1 VDSNQTIISKDT
13 FFKGEI
19 SAASITI
26 EGKVIGTLEATES
39 ILVKED
45 GWVEGDISAPNVYLA
60 KGCYHEGNIYIDYLE
75 NASSA
80 KIHMDRLELK
90 SDDQDVATTN
100 ESKNPKE
107 QPASESTKSKAL

>member
-13 FFKGEI
+13 FFKGDI

-26 EGKVIGTLEATES
+26 EGKVIGNLEATES

-45 GWVEGDISAPNVYLA
+45 GWVEGNISAPNVYLA
-60 KGCYHEGNIYIDYLE
+60 KDCYHEGNIYIDYLE

-80 KIHMDRLELK
+80 KIHMGRLELK
-90 SDDQDVATTN
+90 SDDQDVGITN
-100 ESKNPKE
+100 ERKNPKE
-107 QPASESTKSKAL
+107 QTASESTKSKAW

>member
-13 FFKGEI
+13 FFKGEV

-26 EGKVIGTLEATES
+26 EGKVIGKLEATES

-45 GWVEGDISAPNVYLA
+45 GWVEGNISAPNVYLA
-60 KGCYHEGNIYIDYLE
+60 KDCYHEGNIYIDYLE

-80 KIHMDRLELK
+80 KIHMGRLELK
-90 SDDQDVATTN
+90 SDDQDVGITN
-100 ESKNPKE
+100 ERKNPKE
-107 QPASESTKSKAL
+107 QTASESTKSKAW